1 MRKLQYIGKLKKTDI
16 AAERLGIGFEKLDR
30 AVFEPERAYE
40 KLGEIGIKWVRLQS
54 GWARTEKEPGVYDFT
69 WLDDIVDNLIRRGMQ
84 PWICL
89 CYGNA
94 LYDDFAKTVFG
105 A

>member
-69 WLDDIVDNLIRRGMQ
+69 WLDDIVDNLSMPQNWGISPSKPPRHCKLAIRM
-84 PWICL
+84 
-89 CYGNA
+89 YM
-94 LYDDFAKTVFG
+94 
-105 A
+105 